1 MPTISVKGYSGQE
14 LTYENVEKVYF
25 NSPDSTEKVPFS
37 YGDTVE
43 NIPVTLDLAEGDQTI
58 TAPDGTL
65 VKSAIIAK
73 PEDLAPENV
82 RKGKTIAG
90 VEGNFIGDT
99 EEVTVDLNMADGN
112 QTVEPSAEGK
122 VLSKVNIIKPDT
134 LIPANIAEG
143 VDIAGIIGTL
153 AASSGGSVKIA
164 SGSIAGNSGAVTI
177 THDLGVTPDFI
188 YVFNPSVT
196 MNTSTRNILRAAGL
210 SATFAKSLGFPYT
223 LNQFGMAHFPSGS
236 NIGISGD
243 NSIDTTNADANSFI
257 TNANDTSF
265 VLGNSTYIALNSN
278 TYYWM
283 AVGGLT

>member
-25 NSPDSTEKVPFS
+25 NSPGSTEKVPFS
-37 YGDTVE
+37 YGDTAE
-43 NIPVTLDLAEGDQTI
+43 NIPVTLDLTGGDQTI

-153 AASSGGSVKIA
+153 AAGGGAAVA
-164 SGSIAGNSGAVTI
+164 AGTFKPTSAGMYTLE
-177 THDLGVTPDFI
+177 HGLGVTPDLVFI
-188 YVFNPSVT
+188 YA
-196 MNTSTRNILRAAGL
+196 L
-210 SATFAKSLGFPYT
+210 
-223 LNQFGMAHFPSGS
+223 SGS
-236 NIGISGD
+236 SASGTNYITKLLAISAKLKELSGWGYYHGWGNYQNGSSSANFSPQAGIETSET
-243 NSIDTTNADANSFI
+243 SAQIHDANASNVTI
-257 TNANDTSF
+257 GTSSMK
-265 VLGNSTYIALNSN
+265 VNTWTYHWLAI
-278 TYYWM
+278 
-283 AVGGLT
+283 GGLT